1 MAKLDLPVY
10 KCNISDAMDSD
21 LQVEF
26 VSFVDKPAID
36 RTFLAFKEKLRFA
49 IDTDKRIVSGP
60 AMIADMLI
68 YRNDPEGLGEY
79 YTTFDSASILSI
91 VQKFFK
97 KGFIKNFNVMH
108 APGSKTDGVTVYESF
123 IVDRAL
129 GKLPMKGFEDVSDGS
144 WFVSAKVE
152 DDAIWE
158 KVKSGEV
165 KGFSVEGV
173 FEQMPVVMS
182 KMTPEQAMEKIK
194 QILASVSPVQA

>member
-1 MAKLDLPVY
+1 MAKPDLPVY
-10 KCNISDAMDSD
+10 KCRISEELDSD

-36 RTFLAFKEKLRFA
+36 KNFMAFKEKLRFA
-49 IDTDKRIVSGP
+49 VDTDKRIVSGP

-79 YTTFDSASILSI
+79 YTMFDAESILSI

-108 APGSKTDGVTVYESF
+108 EPGSKSSGVTVFESF
-123 IVDRAL
+123 IVDRTL
-129 GKLPMKGFEDVSDGS
+129 GKLPMKGFEDVADGS

-152 DDAIWE
+152 DEAIWE

-173 FEQMPVVMS
+173 FEQMPVKMT
-182 KMTPEQAMEKIK
+182 KMTPEQVVEKI
-194 QILASVSPVQA
+194 QQLLASMQS

>member
-1 MAKLDLPVY
+1 MAKPDLPIY
-10 KCNISDAMDSD
+10 RCSICDDLDSD

-36 RTFLAFKEKLRFA
+36 KTFLAFKEKLRFA
-49 IDTDKRIVSGP
+49 VDTDKRIVSGP

-68 YRNDPEGLGEY
+68 YRNDPDGLGEY
-79 YTTFDSASILSI
+79 YTMFDAPSILSI

-108 APGSKTDGVTVYESF
+108 APDSKSTGVTVFESF
-123 IVDRAL
+123 IVDREL
-129 GKLPMKGFEDVSDGS
+129 GKLPMKGFEDVADGS

-158 KVKSGEV
+158 KVKTGEV

-173 FEQMPVVMS
+173 FEQMPVKMS
-182 KMTPEQAMEKIK
+182 KLTPDQALQKIQ
-194 QILASVSPVQA
+194 QILASIES

>member
-1 MAKLDLPVY
+1 MANKPDLPVY
-10 KCNISDAMDSD
+10 KCCIDDQMDSD

-36 RTFLAFKEKLRFA
+36 KNFMAFKEKLRFA
-49 IDTDKRIVSGP
+49 VDTDKRIVSGP
-60 AMIADMLI
+60 AMIADMFI

-79 YTTFDSASILSI
+79 YTTFDAASILSI

-108 APGSKTDGVTVYESF
+108 EPGSKSTGVTVFESF
-123 IVDRAL
+123 IVDRSL
-129 GKLPMKGFEDVSDGS
+129 GKVPMKGFEDVADGS

-152 DDAIWE
+152 DDVIWE

-173 FEQMPVVMS
+173 FEQMPVKMS
-182 KMTPEQAMEKIK
+182 KMTPEIAMEKIK
-194 QILASVSPVQA
+194 QILASVDS

>member
-1 MAKLDLPVY
+1 MAKPDLPIY
-10 KCNISDAMDSD
+10 KCSICDDLDSD

-36 RTFLAFKEKLRFA
+36 KTFLAFKEKLRFA
-49 IDTDKRIVSGP
+49 VDTDKRIVSGP

-68 YRNDPEGLGEY
+68 YRNDPDGLGEY
-79 YTTFDSASILSI
+79 YTMFDAPSILSI

-108 APGSKTDGVTVYESF
+108 APDSKSTGVTVFESF
-123 IVDRAL
+123 IVDRTL
-129 GKLPMKGFEDVSDGS
+129 GKLPMKGFEDVADGS

-158 KVKSGEV
+158 KVKTGEV

-173 FEQMPVVMS
+173 FEQMPVKMS
-182 KMTPEQAMEKIK
+182 KLTPDQALQKIQ
-194 QILASVSPVQA
+194 QILASIES